1 MKKLLTIIGIICSLT
16 AFGQTAQ
23 DYFIKG
29 NEEINFNTQNYA
41 NAIEY
46 YDEAIKLDSDFVDAY
61 FYRGY
66 SKRQIND
73 LKGAIADYDK
83 AIELKP
89 DFVDVFTFRAQ
100 VKSDLKDSIGAF
112 SDYHKAIKL
121 YDQVIK
127 LKPDSA
133 NAFTDRGFVKW
144 KSNDWKGAIQDFDFA
159 IKLDP
164 KNAQNYRLR
173 GQIKLSKPQLKK
185 EACSDFLK
193 AKELGDRQAVELAER
208 NCKNQIK

>member
-1 MKKLLTIIGIICSLT
+1 MKKLFTTIGIIYSLT

-29 NEEINFNTQNYA
+29 NAKFDFPVRDYE
-41 NAIEY
+41 
-46 YDEAIKLDSDFVDAY
+46 EAIKYYDDAIKIDPKFVDAY

-66 SKRQIND
+66 SKMVTNNK
-73 LKGAIADYDK
+73 KGAIADYDK

-89 DFVDVFTFRAQ
+89 DFVDAFIQRAQ
-100 VKSDLKDSIGAF
+100 TKSDLNDPKGAF
-112 SDYHKAIKL
+112 SDYDKAIKL
-121 YDQVIK
+121 YDKVIK

-144 KSNDWKGAIQDFDFA
+144 KSNDWKGAMQDFDFA
-159 IKLDP
+159 IKLNP
-164 KNAQNYRLR
+164 KNAIIYRLR
-173 GQIKLSKPQLKK
+173 GQIKLSNPQLNK

-193 AKELGDRQAVELAER
+193 AKELGDKQAVGLLEQS
-208 NCKNQIK
+208 CKN

>member
-1 MKKLLTIIGIICSLT
+1 MKKLLTTIVIICSLT

-29 NEEINFNTQNYA
+29 NEKINFNTQNYA
-41 NAIEY
+41 EAIEY
-46 YDEAIKLDSDFVDAY
+46 YDEAIKLDSKFVDAY

-66 SKRQIND
+66 SKMLIND

-89 DFVDVFTFRAQ
+89 DFTDAFIFRAQ
-100 VKSDLKDSIGAF
+100 IKSQLNDSIGAF
-112 SDYHKAIKL
+112 SDYDQAVKL

-133 NAFTDRGFVKW
+133 NAFTDRGFAKW
-144 KSNDWKGAIQDFDFA
+144 KSNDWKGAMQDFDFA

-164 KNAQNYRLR
+164 KNAQNYCLR
-173 GQIKLSKPQLKK
+173 GQIKLSKPKLNK

-193 AKELGDRQAVELAER
+193 AKELGDKQAVGLLEEF
-208 NCKNQIK
+208 CKIK